1 MSASQTI
8 LGFVDARRAETRSSS
23 PSSSSSDSESLRLSS
38 SEDEED
44 EEDGPKEGAVPG
56 DASRPTGSQT
66 GRRGLAAMIGRVG
79 GHRAAKAPGP
89 AGARNAASP
98 ARNRPPVQPAMTPHS
113 AASPV
118 TV

>member
-44 EEDGPKEGAVPG
+44 EEDGAKQGAVPG
-56 DASRPTGSQT
+56 DAFRPGSQT

-79 GHRAAKAPGP
+79 GHRAAEAPGS

-98 ARNRPPVQPAMTPHS
+98 VHKRPPVQPAMTPHS